1 MEWTVICE
9 PVSNRSDDT
18 VRNRGGLRVLLTDG
32 EHEHEICRVGYA
44 RQNTRNPDE
53 SFEERLQKELD
64 KAYEAATTVNE
75 LQSELEAA
83 REEAYRKARDRIREV
98 LGNPSR
104 ALV

>member
-32 EHEHEICRVGYA
+32 EHEHEICRVGFA
-44 RQNTRNPDE
+44 RQNTRNPNE
-53 SFEERLQKELD
+53 SFEVQLQKELD
-64 KAYEAATTVNE
+64 KAYEAAVTVNE
-75 LQSELEAA
+75 LQEQLEAA
-83 REEAYRKARDRIREV
+83 RADAYRKARDRIRDI
-98 LGNPSR
+98 LGNPSK